1 MTTLRISV
9 DTLRTTARSLSNHD
23 RNGPSTLPGC
33 ETYNMMIEKNPVT
46 RSIRRFL
53 RTPEAELSRWQFA
66 ARYLFIVF
74 RHGIRQLRED
84 RAGQMAAALAF
95 RTLFGL
101 VPVFAIGMVLFR
113 AFGGTAI
120 FEELLQRIVTAAN
133 LTQIKMPDSDQTL
146 LDFLLSIVA
155 KIDQNVSF
163 KSIGIIGLLLLGWA
177 AIGLLTTIERSFN
190 TICRAPENRSLS
202 RRVPLYWM
210 VITIGP
216 ALVYLSFSIQS
227 RFSGW
232 VDSVQW
238 GASYVWALG
247 LITSFCTTWLLLL
260 SLFTLMPIIR
270 MPLRAAAVG
279 SFVSALLWTLGQRL
293 LASYITTAFSG
304 GNANYSVLYGSLG
317 LIPIFM
323 LWVYFMWIIV
333 LFGLEVTST
342 LQSVSGSLLD
352 QRDVKHRPQIP
363 PVVDPAIVIPI
374 MQFIASRF
382 ADGKPTTVEEIT
394 EHTRLNSAAVKL
406 MLSALA
412 EDRMINQVVDE
423 TREDNDPLLRQW
435 TLARPA
441 DSIAAEEMLKTAHR
455 IVGAA
460 QGSNQESDKQNEN
473 LQTSLVAALHQAQLE
488 AVGKLTLAQI

>member
-1 MTTLRISV
+1 
-9 DTLRTTARSLSNHD
+9 
-23 RNGPSTLPGC
+23 
-33 ETYNMMIEKNPVT
+33 MMNEKNPMT
-46 RSIRRFL
+46 RSIGRFL
-53 RTPEAELSRWQFA
+53 RTPEAELTRYQYA
-66 ARYLFIVF
+66 ARYLFIIF
-74 RHGIRQLRED
+74 RHGIQQLRED

-101 VPVFAIGMVLFR
+101 VPMFAIGMVLFR
-113 AFGGTAI
+113 AFGGAAI
-120 FEELLQRIVTAAN
+120 FQELIQRVVDAAN
-133 LTQIKMPDSDQTL
+133 LTQIKMPDNEQTL
-146 LDFLLSIVA
+146 VDFLLSIVA

-190 TICRAPENRSLS
+190 TVCRAPENRPLS

-227 RFSGW
+227 RFSTW
-232 VDSVQW
+232 VDSVPW

-260 SLFTLMPIIR
+260 SLFSLMPNIR

-293 LASYITTAFSG
+293 LAGYIATAFSG

-352 QRDVKHRPQIP
+352 QREVRKRPQLP

-374 MQFIASRF
+374 MQFIALRF
-382 ADGKPTTVEEIT
+382 ADGRPTTVEEIT
-394 EHTRLNSAAVKL
+394 EHTRLTPAAVDL
-406 MLSALA
+406 MLGALA
-412 EDRMINQVVDE
+412 EDRLINQVVDE
-423 TREDNDPLLRQW
+423 TSEDDDPLLRQW

-441 DSIAAEEMLKTAHR
+441 ESIAAEQMLKTAHR

-460 QGSNQESDKQNEN
+460 QGSDQSGNKQTQDA
-473 LQTSLVAALHQAQLE
+473 QTSLVAALHQAQLE